1 MLTLNEELLKF
12 NRPYLEYYFS
22 KIGLDYEEVS
32 ITDMDK
38 KWVIVFEGADATGK
52 QTLSTNLAKLLNSH
66 FKEDTVQK
74 IEIPDYDLPSGKEI
88 KNILFTGNYNP
99 ELLQL
104 KFALNRKEVQNKVIL
119 NNKLLAKN
127 KLPEKN
133 TIIFDRWVDSGI
145 IFRLAKQIHSDL
157 KEISDKEFMKEEF
170 NSEII
175 DLIFKYKD
183 LLNKQLELEH
193 NILKLVKPNLKIL
206 CTTPVEVISKRLRER
221 LLNSGVAE
229 KDIEEN
235 LDSHEKDLS
244 FLYIAQFV
252 YTYVY
257 SNPKVFFSSEIFGSR
272 KNNILIL
279 DTYKNNPEECMK
291 LIMEK
296 LESF

>member
-1 MLTLNEELLKF
+1 MLTLNDELLKF
-12 NRPYLEYYFS
+12 NRPYLEEYS
-22 KIGLDYEEVS
+22 KIGLDCEEVS

-52 QTLSTNLAKLLNSH
+52 QTLSTNLAKLLNSY

-104 KFALNRKEVQNKVIL
+104 KFALNRKEVQNEVIL

-157 KEISDKEFMKEEF
+157 KEFSDKEFMNEEF

-206 CTTPVEVISKRLRER
+206 CTTPVEVISKRLRDR

-257 SNPKVFFSSEIFGSR
+257 SNPKEFFSSEIFGSR